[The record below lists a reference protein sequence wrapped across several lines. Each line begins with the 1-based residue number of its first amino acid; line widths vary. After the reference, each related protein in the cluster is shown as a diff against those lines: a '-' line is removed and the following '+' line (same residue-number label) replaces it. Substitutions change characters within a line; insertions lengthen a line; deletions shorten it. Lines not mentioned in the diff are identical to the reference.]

1 MDLNNVKDF
10 VVETKDVA
18 LSRLKYPLLKFYLFF
33 IIICNWDIIL
43 FIFLG
48 DADINMRVTSIKNSI
63 KSTEFEFLGVTIPY
77 INMRWLMPMV
87 YSLISYL
94 LFPYISYEIEKIIS
108 KVKNQ
113 QMDLESE
120 EQLKIAK
127 KQYEISLELSG
138 KKSLDDLNKKIT
150 ILENEKNEN
159 FKLYQQAV
167 DEKEKVIDEYAKKE
181 DFFRG
186 RINEIEE
193 MKIKIEK
200 KFEDYKNNNLDGFVN
215 KKTYESKL
223 KSKLNSLK
231 LLNEQNNPSGFS
243 NELNIGISVMLKEFL
258 NHFSNDIIKLDNLEL
273 LEELL
278 STGEVHITK
287 NNYNPE
293 FINFMNILEK
303 YDVFE
308 YSKGSMMYEVTEFG
322 KKLYKY
328 LNVEKNIEKNS
339 NRVD

>member
-1 MDLNNVKDF
+1 MDLNGVKDF
-10 VVETKDVA
+10 VVETKDIA
-18 LSRLKYPLLKFYLFF
+18 LNRLKYPLLKFYIFF
-33 IIICNWDIIL
+33 IIICNWDIIM
-43 FIFLG
+43 FVFLG
-48 DADINMRVTSIKNSI
+48 DADINMRVASIKNSI
-63 KSTEFEFLGVTIPY
+63 KETELNILGVN
-77 INMRWLMPMV
+77 INFVNLRWLMPMI

-94 LFPYISYEIEKIIS
+94 LFPYISFEIEKIIS

-113 QMDLESE
+113 QIDLESE

-127 KQYEISLELSG
+127 NQYEISLELSG
-138 KKSLDDLNKKIT
+138 KRSYDELNTKI
-150 ILENEKNEN
+150 IVLEKEKEDN

-167 DEKEKVIDEYAKKE
+167 KEKDKVINESIKKE
-181 DFFRG
+181 EFFRV
-186 RINEIEE
+186 RTNEINEQ
-193 MKIKIEK
+193 KLKIEK
-200 KFEDYKNNNLDGFVN
+200 EFEDLKNNNLNGFVN
-215 KKTYESKL
+215 KKTYNEKL
-223 KSKLNSLK
+223 ESKLNSLK
-231 LLNEQNNPSGFS
+231 LLNEQFNPNNFS
-243 NELNIGISVMLKEFL
+243 KELITGISVLLNDFL
-258 NHFSNDIIKLDNLEL
+258 DNFSNDIIKLDNLEL

-287 NNYNPE
+287 NNYKPE
-293 FINFMNILEK
+293 FIKFMNILEK